1 MSTEPPST
9 PKTFDFEET
18 LEELEQLASEQA
30 QQPARV
36 EAIESAALA
45 LHFIHELG
53 RLDDFR
59 EHLRN
64 FRAGQRPP
72 AGAEPSFDS
81 MSEAMDWL
89 HAQQEPRYG
98 ARVKVAGVFHAVMR
112 ERADRWFLIP
122 APRTPPEAP
131 EGQPS

>member
-1 MSTEPPST
+1 MSMDPPST
-9 PKTFDFEET
+9 SKAFDFEKT
-18 LEELEQLASEQA
+18 LEELEQLADEQA

-36 EAIESAALA
+36 DAIESAALA

-64 FRAGQRPP
+64 FRTGQSPP
-72 AGAEPSFDS
+72 AGAAPSFDS

-89 HAQQEPRYG
+89 RAQQEPRYG
-98 ARVKVAGVFHAVMR
+98 ARVDVVGVPHVVMR

-131 EGQPS
+131 EGQ